1 MASVVQ
7 YSRPEVSSLDG
18 LNRLAAKR
26 GWALRCDGQ
35 GHYYLPEM
43 ADLHAIWRANA
54 GVTPPL
60 RSAMTPRLLKP
71 FLPIL
76 TVHERLQGP
85 DGSRCYRVRL
95 MGSESAGEIGDGTG
109 KSYDEFLPSVA
120 VPMWRAMSDA
130 VLAHGGPVRFVMS
143 GEQIDKG
150 TLVGE
155 VFAAPLLTDDGR
167 ADLIL
172 SAGRFNSLWRWKELL
187 AQWEQDVA
195 VPA

>member
-1 MASVVQ
+1 MQTALE
-7 YSRPEVSSLDG
+7 YSYPEVSNLAQ
-18 LNRLAAKR
+18 LNCLAAKR
-26 GWALRCDGQ
+26 GWAVRGDSL

-76 TVHERLQGP
+76 TLHERTHGP
-85 DGSRCYRVRL
+85 EGSRCYRMRL

-109 KSYDEFLPSVA
+109 KSYVEFLPADA
-120 VPMWRAMSDA
+120 VPMWRAISDA
-130 VLAHGGPVRFVMS
+130 VLAHGAPVRLVMS
-143 GEQIDKG
+143 GKQFDKG

-155 VFAAPLLTDDGR
+155 IFAAPLLTDDGR

-172 SAGRFNSLWRWKELL
+172 SAARFNSLWRWKDLL

-195 VPA
+195 ALV